1 MISRFQTSNSRTI
14 PTMNRKILL
23 ALASIVGTFVLHAGS
38 VSGQTISVHPG
49 TSGCTGS
56 AALTIPEA
64 GGTASFHVCV
74 NSASPATL
82 TCGAGYRLT
91 ASASNGSTI
100 TARTLGAS
108 YPDPLQSNTTFLN
121 GTNNALA
128 PSTSNAGAVVGDG
141 VTPIAAANG
150 ILAAAF
156 TLTVPGSAPA
166 GTFTVGPTAPL
177 INITINTCDGTGAS
191 DRTPAAV
198 TPLNVI
204 KAAPAVATAPTVAFG
219 ASPTLTGGSGSQAVN
234 VVTPGSLGGSLA
246 LSCSIGAPTNAAA
259 AIAISSGAT
268 QTIAAGATTA
278 TPIGL
283 TCTPQ
288 AATATATLTC
298 TQTATPGPNPA
309 NLTSTITCPAAAAAS
324 ITYTATPAVLTFAG
338 VTAGTPTATQSV
350 TVAANAANTAAL
362 NVASCAFGGAN
373 AAEFSF
379 SPAQTFPQSVAAGAS
394 AALPVR
400 FTPAAADSA
409 ARSATLTCQT
419 PNATAAG
426 ATSFVVTLNGT
437 NPAPVPIVIAA
448 TTPAGNVVLPA
459 LTIGATPAFVTTA
472 LNFNVTGGAG
482 TLTCVVT
489 GAGYTATG
497 SPLSLVVGTTRT
509 LTVTYTG
516 ATAGT
521 FTGTLT
527 CTSTAPATGGPFVY
541 NLSTTVQAAPA
552 IGPTVQVPTIG
563 AFGLGLLGLLIAG
576 FAGWV
581 QRRQVK

>member
-1 MISRFQTSNSRTI
+1 MNNITILKRVLYALCAVGALSISAVANAQFFYSTGAACSAPVTSLTFAGTTPVTVNLCATVTTGSFCGHTVQLLAAAGEGGQFSVTSRVAAAPFAAAPYTDAGTALPQVIGNPTPTADLGASGTGSTGYAPAGTSLLATLGLTPAATAVNASYVVSFDPNSILVLGDAGTCANPSVDANPFPSLTLTKAVVTNTAPTATIAAAAQLTAGTGTVPVTVATPGAGTGSLGLICTI
-14 PTMNRKILL
+14 P
-23 ALASIVGTFVLHAGS
+23 
-38 VSGQTISVHPG
+38 
-49 TSGCTGS
+49 
-56 AALTIPEA
+56 
-64 GGTASFHVCV
+64 GGTASFAVASGGTRTI
-74 NSASPATL
+74 SAPATL
-82 TCGAGYRLT
+82 
-91 ASASNGSTI
+91 
-100 TARTLGAS
+100 
-108 YPDPLQSNTTFLN
+108 
-121 GTNNALA
+121 
-128 PSTSNAGAVVGDG
+128 G
-141 VTPIAAANG
+141 VN
-150 ILAAAF
+150 
-156 TLTVPGSAPA
+156 SPA
-166 GTFTVGPTAPL
+166 
-177 INITINTCDGTGAS
+177 
-191 DRTPAAV
+191 
-198 TPLNVI
+198 
-204 KAAPAVATAPTVAFG
+204 
-219 ASPTLTGGSGSQAVN
+219 
-234 VVTPGSLGGSLA
+234 
-246 LSCSIGAPTNAAA
+246 
-259 AIAISSGAT
+259 
-268 QTIAAGATTA
+268 
-278 TPIGL
+278 IGL

-288 AATATATLTC
+288 ATSQTATLTC
-298 TQTATPGPNPA
+298 AQTATPGPNPPS
-309 NLTSTITCPAAAAAS
+309 LTSTITCPAAAAAS
-324 ITYTATPAVLTFAG
+324 ITYTAAPAVLTFAG

-350 TVAANAANTAAL
+350 TVAANAANTGAL

-373 AAEFSF
+373 AADFSF

-437 NPAPVPIVIAA
+437 NPAPVPIVITP

-459 LTIGATPAFVTTA
+459 LTIGATPAFVTTG
-472 LNFNVTGGAG
+472 LNFSVSGGAA
-482 TLTCVVT
+482 TLTCVVA

>member
-1 MISRFQTSNSRTI
+1 MISSSILARVRAARCGFATVALVLSAFATGLVSAQTVTGTWSPTSTTASQPATLSLAYAGFATQNLGYRFRVYFNSAQ
-14 PTMNRKILL
+14 L
-23 ALASIVGTFVLHAGS
+23 TFVSAASSTPPASAYQGDSGVLADALNGDADAATNSYVELIWADFGNAWPTSPAGALGTLS
-38 VSGQTISVHPG
+38 FTTSAAFAG
-49 TSGCTGS
+49 TSVNLRESSAGALVRNVPGSS
-56 AALTIPEA
+56 AALTLFVAPVPTAPTISPLTNA
-64 GGTASFHVCV
+64 TLTGGTGSVPVNVATAGIATASVALACTIPAGTAAFTVTSGGARTINAPATVGANSPAIGLTCV
-74 NSASPATL
+74 PQATSQIATL
-82 TCGAGYRLT
+82 TCA
-91 ASASNGSTI
+91 
-100 TARTLGAS
+100 
-108 YPDPLQSNTTFLN
+108 
-121 GTNNALA
+121 
-128 PSTSNAGAVVGDG
+128 
-141 VTPIAAANG
+141 
-150 ILAAAF
+150 
-156 TLTVPGSAPA
+156 
-166 GTFTVGPTAPL
+166 
-177 INITINTCDGTGAS
+177 
-191 DRTPAAV
+191 
-198 TPLNVI
+198 
-204 KAAPAVATAPTVAFG
+204 
-219 ASPTLTGGSGSQAVN
+219 
-234 VVTPGSLGGSLA
+234 
-246 LSCSIGAPTNAAA
+246 
-259 AIAISSGAT
+259 
-268 QTIAAGATTA
+268 
-278 TPIGL
+278 
-283 TCTPQ
+283 
-288 AATATATLTC
+288 
-298 TQTATPGPNPA
+298 QTATPGPNPPS
-309 NLTSTITCPAAAAAS
+309 LTSTITCPAAAPSS
-324 ITYTATPAVLTFAG
+324 ITYTATPTTLTFAG

-373 AAEFSF
+373 AADFSF

-437 NPAPVPIVIAA
+437 NPAPVPIVITP

-459 LTIGATPAFVTTA
+459 LTIGATPAFVTTG
-472 LNFNVTGGAG
+472 LNFSVSGGAA
-482 TLTCVVT
+482 TLTCVVA